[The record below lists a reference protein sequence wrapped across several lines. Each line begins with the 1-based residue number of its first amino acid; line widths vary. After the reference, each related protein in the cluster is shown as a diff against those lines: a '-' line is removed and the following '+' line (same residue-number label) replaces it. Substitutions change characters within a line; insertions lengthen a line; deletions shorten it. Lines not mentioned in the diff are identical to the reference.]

1 VFFNFGENDRI
12 KIKIAHCLKFPYACE
27 NSNTF
32 EEYTKVTHRSGIR
45 SILPFRE
52 SVCDGLVYRTYF
64 RIRSNEILY
73 YNNFFWEG
81 DPRRYNGD
89 KLRLFW
95 FMKDILRDTYH
106 PVEFSKLNYFTD
118 KNNSLL
124 FRLRDKFYI
133 LSNELYKP
141 EHIDTIN
148 PPNYVAIIDAES
160 GKALYLENRKSNL
173 YLDLFYLIANK
184 IVPVIQMDN
193 SSIKVHLVDIISQ
206 KINTLSWNIDK
217 IDSIV
222 MDMLYKS
229 SGFKYMEDLLENIKF
244 INFSKSSIKYIEY
257 MHDVTSEQINYTK
270 EIKVYFDI
278 YINANEERRC
288 NLVRLGVIMV
298 LDHDSLECYLDF
310 GKLAIT
316 IKSKERYREYH
327 FIGDN
332 PYENI
337 RILPQKIYI
346 SSEILK
352 IYLSNVLYSNE
363 CYNILYSTENG
374 IVLKNKKLYT
384 QRRMDTKLDVI
395 WDIDNE
401 FSNFT
406 MYRHE
411 DYLFIMKVP
420 THISPV
426 FLIVIDL
433 KSGRLYPFMSGDYFK
448 TLLRGDLNYTFYY
461 SKTSD
466 NLIFLPTEL
475 QHIFIMDLREL
486 NDKLYLLKQ
495 DVCEKEQYGYGYVD
509 DFIEVFDLAELLSD
523 AILRRHKLQIED
535 ESVKA
540 LSYHIDKNLD
550 KLYIVSK
557 YNINNVDYIGIFE
570 CVTSEGSLFLKL
582 VNYSPYNSILFSKNK
597 GKNQIN
603 ICNLNIRGMFVRN
616 TFNNSLEIACN
627 RNATFVDIWNNRI
640 STRILQW
647 SHTPQEIICE
657 NLGDY
662 VIVELDPWEGA
673 PRNKREFFV
682 LSRLDLV
689 NKMSVLTL

>member
-1 VFFNFGENDRI
+1 MFFNLGENDRI
-12 KIKIAHCLKFPYACE
+12 KIKIAHCLKLPYACE

-32 EEYTKVTHRSGIR
+32 EEYTKITHRSGIG

-52 SVCDGLVYRTYF
+52 SVCAGLVYRTYF
-64 RIRSNEILY
+64 RSRSNEILY

-95 FMKDILRDTYH
+95 FMKDILRDIYR
-106 PVEFSKLNYFTD
+106 PIEFSKLNYFMG

-141 EHIDTIN
+141 EHIDTTN
-148 PPNYVAIIDAES
+148 PPSYVAIIDVES
-160 GKALYLENRKSNL
+160 VKALYLENRKNNL

-184 IVPVIQMDN
+184 IVPVIQIDN

-206 KINTLSWNIDK
+206 KINTLSWNIDE
-217 IDSIV
+217 IDSVV

-298 LDHDSLECYLDF
+298 LDRDSLECYLDF

-316 IKSKERYREYH
+316 IKSKDRYREYH
-327 FIGDN
+327 FIGEN

-346 SSEILK
+346 SSEIPK

-384 QRRMDTKLDVI
+384 QRRMDTKLDLI
-395 WDIDNE
+395 WDLDNE
-401 FSNFT
+401 FSDFT
-406 MYRHE
+406 MYRHK

-448 TLLRGDLNYTFYY
+448 TLLRGDFNYTFYY

-475 QHIFIMDLREL
+475 QHIFIMNLREL
-486 NDKLYLLKQ
+486 NDKLHLLKQ
-495 DVCEKEQYGYGYVD
+495 DVCEKEHYGYGYVD
-509 DFIEVFDLAELLSD
+509 DFIEVFDVAELLSD
-523 AILRRHKLQIED
+523 AILRWHNMQIED
-535 ESVKA
+535 EALKV
-540 LSYHIDKNLD
+540 LSYYVDEDLD

-557 YNINNVDYIGIFE
+557 YDINNIEYIGTFE
-570 CVTSEGSLFLKL
+570 CITLEGSLFLKL
-582 VNYSPYNSILFSKNK
+582 VTCSSYDSMLFHKKKDKNH
-597 GKNQIN
+597 IN
-603 ICNLNIRGMFVRN
+603 MNKLNIRGIFVSN
-616 TFNNSLEIACN
+616 TFNNSLEIVCN
-627 RNATFVDIWNNRI
+627 RDASFVDIWNNRI

-647 SHTPQEIICE
+647 SHAPKEIICE

-689 NKMSVLTL
+689 SEMPVLSL

>member
-1 VFFNFGENDRI
+1 MFFNLGENDRI
-12 KIKIAHCLKFPYACE
+12 KIKIAHCLKLPYACE

-32 EEYTKVTHRSGIR
+32 EEYTKITHRSGIG

-52 SVCDGLVYRTYF
+52 SVCAGLVYRTYF

-81 DPRRYNGD
+81 EPRRYNGD

-95 FMKDILRDTYH
+95 FMKDILRDIYR
-106 PVEFSKLNYFTD
+106 PIEFSKLNYFMG

-141 EHIDTIN
+141 EHVDTTN

-160 GKALYLENRKSNL
+160 GETLYLENRKNNL
-173 YLDLFYLIANK
+173 YLNLFYLIANK

-193 SSIKVHLVDIISQ
+193 SSIKVHFVDIISQ
-206 KINTLSWNIDK
+206 KIDTLSWYIDE
-217 IDSIV
+217 IESIV

-244 INFSKSSIKYIEY
+244 IKFSESSIKYIEY

-270 EIKVYFDI
+270 EINVYFDI
-278 YINANEERRC
+278 YINASEERRC

-298 LDHDSLECYLDF
+298 LERDSLECYLDLE
-310 GKLAIT
+310 KLAIT
-316 IKSKERYREYH
+316 IRSKEKYREFH
-327 FIGDN
+327 FFGDN
-332 PYENI
+332 PYKSI
-337 RILPQKIYI
+337 SILPRKIHV
-346 SSEILK
+346 SSEIPK
-352 IYLSNVLYSNE
+352 IYLCNVLYSNE

-384 QRRMDTKLDVI
+384 QRRTDTKLDAI

-406 MYRHE
+406 MYRHK

-420 THISPV
+420 TYISPV

-433 KSGRLYPFMSGDYFK
+433 KSGKLYPFMSGDYFN

-466 NLIFLPTEL
+466 NIIFLSTEL
-475 QHIFIMDLREL
+475 EHIFIMDLRKL

-495 DVCEKEQYGYGYVD
+495 DICEKEQYGYGYVD

-570 CVTSEGSLFLKL
+570 CVTSEDSLFLKL

-647 SHTPQEIICE
+647 SHAPKEIICE

-689 NKMSVLTL
+689 SEMPVLSL